1 MSKFKDLFLIV
12 EGGHFS
18 DREIKKENKKK
29 VRGKDMTKFFVKKPY
44 FVLVTVIIV
53 LVIGFVSLGEMQTD
67 LLPKMELP
75 YMAVITTE
83 VGASPEKVES
93 DVVKP
98 MESTLGTINGVEKL
112 TSTSA
117 NNYGMLMLEFAE
129 DTNME
134 AALVRVSK
142 ALNSL
147 DLPEGCGTPNIM
159 EISADM
165 MATMYASVSYEGKD
179 IKELSSFT
187 EQTVKPYL
195 ERQDGVASVSA
206 NGLIQDHVE
215 IRLNEKKIERMNDK
229 ILGQTNDKLLEAS
242 DKIEEAKASLKK
254 SKEQLKKQEKTLSSK
269 QEETNTKLAEA
280 QTKLAEA
287 LSQKAAY
294 EAELNSLKA
303 SQSALK
309 AEKKAYKDAGLEKT
323 YKTLNNTFKS
333 LNATMGEAAKQMGIT
348 IPSSVKEAIQHP
360 KQFEAFV
367 SWMEQMGYGEQ
378 FSKLTID
385 SLKQM
390 YKAVEVRLPQ
400 IDTEL
405 SNLQV
410 KIKVQKAIIDKLN
423 EQMKGLDEQQSKLIA
438 GGYSAAAGFGS
449 GQAQIAAGKT
459 QIESAEKELK
469 DSEDKLEDSRKAAR
483 ENANID
489 TLLSLDTLSAMISA
503 QNFSMPAGYIEDK
516 SSHQWLVEVGDN
528 FTNEK
533 QLKNLVLTKIDGVG
547 KIRVKD
553 IADITVVDNQGD
565 AYSKVNGENAILL
578 SVFKG
583 STANTSTVSK
593 GIQNSFKDLEKKYKG
608 LSFTTIMNQG
618 DYINIIIKSVLSSI
632 LLGAVLAII
641 VLALF
646 LKDIRPTIVVAFS
659 IPFSVLFAI
668 IIMYFTGINI
678 NVMSLAGLCL
688 GIGMLVDNSIVVME
702 NIYRFR
708 NEGMSASKAAVRGTA
723 QVAGPIL
730 ASTITTICVFLPM
743 VYTSGMVSQLLM
755 PFAFTISYA
764 LIASLLVA
772 LTVVPTMG
780 SVLLR
785 KTKDVKQPWFDKIK
799 DVYGKVLELALR
811 FKIVPLAI
819 SIVLLVLCVMQSMRT
834 GIVMMDDMDSNQI
847 AVSMTLDDN
856 VKKENAYKTA
866 DEVMGILTEIDGIKK
881 VSALDGNA
889 SVTSSML
896 GTGTTDN
903 YTSFSFNIITEDN
916 IKTTKEFRKIRKEIE
931 SKTKRVKCKE
941 ITVSSSAM
949 GDMSSLSGGGLSVNV
964 YGENQQ
970 KLIKISE
977 DVIKMMKEIS
987 EVKTASNGIESADKM
1002 LHLKIDRNKA
1012 AEHGLTIAQ
1021 IYQEILKHTTTEK
1034 NAITLNMDEKDVEVN
1049 LINETDKLTYENI
1062 LDMKIET
1069 TEKNS
1074 DGEDEKHT
1082 YKLSDFAS
1090 EDDGYS
1096 MDNITRENQKP
1107 YLTVTAEIDENA
1119 NATLLS
1125 RKLQNKI
1132 DKYKAPGGYEVELS
1146 GDATQTTDMLKQ
1158 MGKALALGFMLIYLV
1173 MVAQFQSLLSP
1184 FIVIFTV
1191 PLAFTGGMIGL
1202 GFFGM
1207 SISAMALMGFMILM
1221 GTVVNNGIV
1230 FVDYVNQLRIGG
1242 MSKREALIETGKTR
1256 MRPILMTALTT
1267 ILSMSVMVFSQDA
1280 GNAMQKGMA
1289 VVVAFGLL
1297 YATLMTLFIV
1307 PVMYDIL
1314 YRKQPKVID
1323 VEDSDL

>member
-1 MSKFKDLFLIV
+1 
-12 EGGHFS
+12 
-18 DREIKKENKKK
+18 
-29 VRGKDMTKFFVKKPY
+29 MTKFFVKKPY
-44 FVLVTVIIV
+44 FVLVTVIVV
-53 LVIGFVSLGEMQTD
+53 LVVGFVSLGEMQTD
-67 LLPKMELP
+67 LLPELELP

-83 VGASPEKVES
+83 VGASPEKVEN
-93 DVVKP
+93 DVIKP

-142 ALNSL
+142 VLNSL
-147 DLPEGCGTPNIM
+147 SLPEGCGTPNIM

-179 IKELSSFT
+179 IKELSNFAEKT
-187 EQTVKPYL
+187 IKPYL

-206 NGLIQDHVE
+206 NGLIEDHVE
-215 IRLNEKKIERMNDK
+215 IRLNEKKIDQMNDK

-242 DKIEEAKASLKK
+242 EKIEDARASLKK

-269 QEETNTKLAEA
+269 QQETNQKLAEA

-309 AEKKAYKDAGLEKT
+309 AEKKAYKEAGLEKT
-323 YKTLNNTFKS
+323 YHTLNNTFKN
-333 LNATMGEAAKQMGIT
+333 LNVTMGEAAKQMGIT
-348 IPSSVKEAIQHP
+348 IPESVKEAVNHP

-367 SWMEQMGYGEQ
+367 SWMEQIGYGEQ

-405 SNLQV
+405 SNLKI
-410 KIKVQKAIIDKLN
+410 KIKVQKTIIDKLK
-423 EQMKGLDEQQSKLIA
+423 EQMKGLDKQQSKLIA
-438 GGYSAAAGFGS
+438 GGYSAAAGFGA

-459 QIESAEKELK
+459 QIESVQKEL
-469 DSEDKLEDSRKAAR
+469 DDAEDKLEDSRKAAR

-489 TLLSLDTLSAMISA
+489 ALLSLDTLSTMISA

-516 SSHQWLVEVGDN
+516 SDHQWLVEVGDN

-533 QLKNLVLTKIDGVG
+533 QLNNLVLTKIDGVG

-553 IADITVVDNQGD
+553 VADVTVVDNQGE

-583 STANTSTVSK
+583 STSNTSTVSK
-593 GIQNSFKDLEKKYKG
+593 EIQNAFKKLEQKYKS
-608 LSFTTIMNQG
+608 LSFAIIMNQG
-618 DYINIIIKSVLSSI
+618 EYINIIIKSVLNSI

-646 LKDIRPTIVVAFS
+646 LKDIRPTIIVAFS

-702 NIYRFR
+702 NVYRFS
-708 NEGMSASKAAVRGTA
+708 NEGMSAPKAAVRGTA

-730 ASTITTICVFLPM
+730 ASTLTTICVFLPM
-743 VYTSGMVSQLLM
+743 VYTSGMVSQLFI

-780 SVLLR
+780 SIILR
-785 KTKDVKQPWFDKIK
+785 KAKEIKQPWFEKIK
-799 DVYGKVLELALR
+799 DIYGNILELALR
-811 FKIVPLAI
+811 FKIVPLLI
-819 SIVLLVLCVMQSMRT
+819 SIVLLIICVMQSMRT

-847 AVSMTLDDN
+847 AVSMTLEDTI
-856 VKKENAYKTA
+856 KKEKAYQTA
-866 DEVMGILTEIDGIKK
+866 DEVMGILTGIDGIKK
-881 VSALDGNA
+881 VAGLDGNA
-889 SVTSSML
+889 SVTSSMME
-896 GTGTTDN
+896 TGATDN
-903 YTSFSFNIITEDN
+903 YTTFTFNIITEDN
-916 IKTTKEFRKIRKEIE
+916 IKTIREFRKIRKDIE
-931 SKTKRVKCKE
+931 SKTKNVRCKNL
-941 ITVSSSAM
+941 TVSSSVI
-949 GDMSSLSGGGLSVNV
+949 GDMSTLIGGGLSVNV

-977 DVIKMMKEIS
+977 DVVKMMKNIS
-987 EVKTASNGIESADKM
+987 GVKTATNGIETADKM
-1002 LHLKIDRNKA
+1002 LHLKINRNKA

-1021 IYQEILKHTTTEK
+1021 IYQEIAKHTTTEK
-1034 NAITLNMDEKDVEVN
+1034 NAITLNMDDKDVEVN

-1074 DGEDEKHT
+1074 DGKDEKHT
-1082 YKLSDFAS
+1082 YKLSEFAS

-1096 MDNITRENQKP
+1096 MESITRENQKP
-1107 YLTVTAEIDENA
+1107 YLTVTAELEENV

-1125 RKLQNKI
+1125 RKLQEKI
-1132 DKYKAPGGYEVELS
+1132 DKYKAPDGYEVELA
-1146 GDATQTTDMLKQ
+1146 GDATQTTEMLKQ
-1158 MGKALALGFMLIYLV
+1158 MGKALALGFLLIYLI

-1202 GFFGM
+1202 GIFHL
-1207 SISAMALMGFMILM
+1207 SISSMALMGFMILM

-1230 FVDYVNQLRIGG
+1230 FVDYVNQLRMGG
-1242 MSKREALIETGKTR
+1242 MAKKEALIETGKTR

-1307 PVMYDIL
+1307 PLMYDIL
-1314 YRKQPKVID
+1314 YRKQPKEID
-1323 VEDSDL
+1323 IDDTDL

>member
-1 MSKFKDLFLIV
+1 
-12 EGGHFS
+12 
-18 DREIKKENKKK
+18 
-29 VRGKDMTKFFVKKPY
+29 MTKFFVKKPY
-44 FVLVTVIIV
+44 FVLVTIIIV
-53 LVIGFVSLGEMQTD
+53 LVVGFVSLGEMQTD
-67 LLPKMELP
+67 LLPELELP

-83 VGASPEKVES
+83 VGASPEKVEN
-93 DVVKP
+93 DVIKP

-147 DLPEGCGTPNIM
+147 SLPEGCGTPNIM

-179 IKELSSFT
+179 IKELSNFT
-187 EQTVKPYL
+187 EKTIKPYL

-206 NGLIQDHVE
+206 NGLIEDHVE
-215 IRLNEKKIERMNDK
+215 IRLNEKKIDRMNDK

-242 DKIEEAKASLKK
+242 EKIEDARASLKK
-254 SKEQLKKQEKTLSSK
+254 SKEQLKKQEKTLSGK
-269 QEETNTKLAEA
+269 QQETNQKLAEA

-309 AEKKAYKDAGLEKT
+309 AEKKAYKEAGLEKT
-323 YKTLNNTFKS
+323 YHTLNNTFKN
-333 LNATMGEAAKQMGIT
+333 LNVTMGEVAKQMGIT
-348 IPSSVKEAIQHP
+348 IPESVKEAVNHP

-405 SNLQV
+405 SNLKI
-410 KIKVQKAIIDKLN
+410 KIKVQKTIIDKLK
-423 EQMKGLDEQQSKLIA
+423 EQMKGLDKQQSKLIA
-438 GGYSAAAGFGS
+438 GGYSAAAGFGA

-459 QIESAEKELK
+459 QIESAQKEL
-469 DSEDKLEDSRKAAR
+469 DDAEDKLEDSRKAAR

-489 TLLSLDTLSAMISA
+489 ALLSLDTLSTMISA

-516 SSHQWLVEVGDN
+516 SDHQWLVEVGDN

-533 QLKNLVLTKIDGVG
+533 QLNNLVLTKIDGVG

-553 IADITVVDNQGD
+553 VADVTVVDNQGE

-583 STANTSTVSK
+583 STSNTSTVSK
-593 GIQNSFKDLEKKYKG
+593 GIQNAFKKLEQKYKG
-608 LSFTTIMNQG
+608 LSFAIIMNQG
-618 DYINIIIKSVLSSI
+618 EYINIIIKSVLNSI

-646 LKDIRPTIVVAFS
+646 LKDIRPTIIVAFS

-702 NIYRFR
+702 NVYRFS
-708 NEGMSASKAAVRGTA
+708 NEGMSAPRAAVRGTA

-730 ASTITTICVFLPM
+730 ASTLTTICVFLPM
-743 VYTSGMVSQLLM
+743 VYTSGMVSQLLI

-780 SVLLR
+780 SVILR
-785 KTKDVKQPWFDKIK
+785 KAKEIKQPWFEKIK
-799 DVYGKVLELALR
+799 DIYGNILELALR
-811 FKIVPLAI
+811 FKIVPLLI
-819 SIVLLVLCVMQSMRT
+819 SIVLLVICVMQSMRT

-847 AVSMTLDDN
+847 AVSMTLEDTI
-856 VKKENAYKTA
+856 KKEKAYQTA
-866 DEVMGILTEIDGIKK
+866 DEVMGILTGIDGIKK
-881 VSALDGNA
+881 VAGLDGNA
-889 SVTSSML
+889 SVTSSMME
-896 GTGTTDN
+896 TGATDN
-903 YTSFSFNIITEDN
+903 YTTFTFNIITEEN
-916 IKTTKEFRKIRKEIE
+916 IKTTKEFRKIR
-931 SKTKRVKCKE
+931 CKKL
-941 ITVSSSAM
+941 TVSSSAI
-949 GDMSSLSGGGLSVNV
+949 GDMSTLSGGGLSVNV

-977 DVIKMMKEIS
+977 DVVKMMKNIPG
-987 EVKTASNGIESADKM
+987 VKTATNGIETADKM
-1002 LHLKIDRNKA
+1002 LHLKINRNKA

-1021 IYQEILKHTTTEK
+1021 IYQEIAKHTTTEK
-1034 NAITLNMDEKDVEVN
+1034 NAITLNMDDKDVEVN

-1082 YKLSDFAS
+1082 YKLSEFAS

-1096 MDNITRENQKP
+1096 MESITRENQKP
-1107 YLTVTAEIDENA
+1107 YLTVTAELEENA

-1125 RKLQNKI
+1125 RKLQEKI
-1132 DKYKAPGGYEVELS
+1132 DKYKAPDGYEVELA
-1146 GDATQTTDMLKQ
+1146 GDATQTTEMLKQ
-1158 MGKALALGFMLIYLV
+1158 MGKALALGFLLIYLI

-1202 GFFGM
+1202 GIFHL
-1207 SISAMALMGFMILM
+1207 SISSMALMGFMILM

-1230 FVDYVNQLRIGG
+1230 FVDYVNQLRMGG
-1242 MSKREALIETGKTR
+1242 MAKKEALIETGKTR

-1314 YRKQPKVID
+1314 YRKQPKEID
-1323 VEDSDL
+1323 IDDTDL

>member
-1 MSKFKDLFLIV
+1 
-12 EGGHFS
+12 
-18 DREIKKENKKK
+18 
-29 VRGKDMTKFFVKKPY
+29 MTKFFVKKPY

-53 LVIGFVSLGEMQTD
+53 LVVGFVSLGEMQTD
-67 LLPKMELP
+67 LLPELELP

-83 VGASPEKVES
+83 VGASPEKVEN
-93 DVVKP
+93 DVIKP
-98 MESTLGTINGVEKL
+98 MESTLGTISGVEKL

-147 DLPEGCGTPNIM
+147 SLPEGCGTPNIM

-179 IKELSSFT
+179 IKELSNFA
-187 EQTVKPYL
+187 EKTVKPYL

-206 NGLIQDHVE
+206 NGLIEDHVE

-242 DKIEEAKASLKK
+242 EKIEDARASLKK
-254 SKEQLKKQEKTLSSK
+254 SKEQLKKQEKTLSGK
-269 QEETNTKLAEA
+269 QQETNQKLAEA

-309 AEKKAYKDAGLEKT
+309 AEKKAYKEAGLEKT
-323 YKTLNNTFKS
+323 YHTLNNTFKN
-333 LNATMGEAAKQMGIT
+333 LNVTMGEAAKQMGIT
-348 IPSSVKEAIQHP
+348 IPESVKEAINHP

-367 SWMEQMGYGEQ
+367 SWMEQIGYGEQ

-405 SNLQV
+405 SNLKI
-410 KIKVQKAIIDKLN
+410 KIKVQKTIIDKLK
-423 EQMKGLDEQQSKLIA
+423 EQMKGLDKQQSKLIA
-438 GGYSAAAGFGS
+438 GGYSAAAGFGA

-459 QIESAEKELK
+459 QIESAQKEL
-469 DSEDKLEDSRKAAR
+469 DDAEDKLEDSRKAAR

-489 TLLSLDTLSAMISA
+489 ALLSLDTLSTMISA

-516 SSHQWLVEVGDN
+516 SDHQWLVEVGDN

-533 QLKNLVLTKIDGVG
+533 QLNNLVLTKIDGVG

-553 IADITVVDNQGD
+553 VADVTVVDNQGE

-583 STANTSTVSK
+583 STSTVSK
-593 GIQNSFKDLEKKYKG
+593 GIQNAFKKLEQKYKG
-608 LSFTTIMNQG
+608 LSFAIIMNQG
-618 DYINIIIKSVLSSI
+618 EYINIIIKSVLNSI

-646 LKDIRPTIVVAFS
+646 LKDIRPTIIVAFS

-702 NIYRFR
+702 NVYRFS
-708 NEGMSASKAAVRGTA
+708 NEGMSAPKAAVRGTA

-730 ASTITTICVFLPM
+730 ASTLTTICVFLPM
-743 VYTSGMVSQLLM
+743 VYTSGMVSQLLI

-780 SVLLR
+780 SVILR
-785 KTKDVKQPWFDKIK
+785 KAKEIKQPWFEKIK
-799 DVYGKVLELALR
+799 DIYGNILELALR
-811 FKIVPLAI
+811 FKIVPLLI
-819 SIVLLVLCVMQSMRT
+819 SIVLLIICVMQSMRT

-847 AVSMTLDDN
+847 AVSMTLEDTI
-856 VKKENAYKTA
+856 KKEKAYQTA
-866 DEVMGILTEIDGIKK
+866 DEVMGILTGIDGIKK
-881 VSALDGNA
+881 VAGLDGNA
-889 SVTSSML
+889 SVTSSMME
-896 GTGTTDN
+896 TGATDN
-903 YTSFSFNIITEDN
+903 YTTFTFNIITEEN
-916 IKTTKEFRKIRKEIE
+916 IKTTREFRKIRKDIE
-931 SKTKRVKCKE
+931 NKTKNVRCKKL
-941 ITVSSSAM
+941 TVSSSAI
-949 GDMSSLSGGGLSVNV
+949 GDMSTLSGGGLSVNV

-977 DVIKMMKEIS
+977 DVVKMMKNIS
-987 EVKTASNGIESADKM
+987 GVKTATNGIETADKM
-1002 LHLKIDRNKA
+1002 LHLKINRNKA

-1021 IYQEILKHTTTEK
+1021 IYQEIAKHTTTEK
-1034 NAITLNMDEKDVEVN
+1034 NAITLNMDDKDVEVN

-1082 YKLSDFAS
+1082 YKLSEFAS
-1090 EDDGYS
+1090 EDNGYS
-1096 MDNITRENQKP
+1096 MESITRENQKP
-1107 YLTVTAEIDENA
+1107 YLTVTAELEENA

-1125 RKLQNKI
+1125 RKLQEKI
-1132 DKYKAPGGYEVELS
+1132 DKYKAPDGYEVELA
-1146 GDATQTTDMLKQ
+1146 GDATQTTEMLKQ
-1158 MGKALALGFMLIYLV
+1158 MGKALALGFLLIYLI

-1202 GFFGM
+1202 GIFHL
-1207 SISAMALMGFMILM
+1207 SISSMALMGFMILM

-1230 FVDYVNQLRIGG
+1230 FVDYVNQLRMGG
-1242 MSKREALIETGKTR
+1242 MAKKEALIETGKTR

-1297 YATLMTLFIV
+1297 YATLMTLFII

-1314 YRKQPKVID
+1314 YRKQPKEID
-1323 VEDSDL
+1323 IDDTDL

>member
-1 MSKFKDLFLIV
+1 
-12 EGGHFS
+12 
-18 DREIKKENKKK
+18 
-29 VRGKDMTKFFVKKPY
+29 MTKFFVKKPY

-53 LVIGFVSLGEMQTD
+53 LVVGFVSLSEMQTD
-67 LLPKMELP
+67 LLPELELP

-83 VGASPEKVES
+83 VGASPEKVEN
-93 DVVKP
+93 DVIKP

-147 DLPEGCGTPNIM
+147 SLPEGCGTPNIM

-179 IKELSSFT
+179 IKELSNFAEKT
-187 EQTVKPYL
+187 IKPYL

-206 NGLIQDHVE
+206 NGLIEDHVE
-215 IRLNEKKIERMNDK
+215 IRLNEKKIDQMNDK

-242 DKIEEAKASLKK
+242 EKIEDARASLKK
-254 SKEQLKKQEKTLSSK
+254 SKEQLKKQEKTLSGK
-269 QEETNTKLAEA
+269 QQETNQKLAEA

-309 AEKKAYKDAGLEKT
+309 AEKKAYKEAGLEKT
-323 YKTLNNTFKS
+323 YHTLNNTFKN
-333 LNATMGEAAKQMGIT
+333 LNVTMGEAAKQMGIT
-348 IPSSVKEAIQHP
+348 IPESVKEAVNHP

-367 SWMEQMGYGEQ
+367 SWMEQIGYGEQ

-405 SNLQV
+405 SNLKI
-410 KIKVQKAIIDKLN
+410 KIKVQKTIIDKLK
-423 EQMKGLDEQQSKLIA
+423 EQMKGLDKQQSKLIA
-438 GGYSAAAGFGS
+438 GGYSAAAGFGA

-459 QIESAEKELK
+459 QIESAQKEL
-469 DSEDKLEDSRKAAR
+469 DDAEDKLEDSRKAAR

-489 TLLSLDTLSAMISA
+489 ALLSLDTLSTMISA

-516 SSHQWLVEVGDN
+516 SDHQWLVEVGDN

-533 QLKNLVLTKIDGVG
+533 QLNNLVLTKIDGVG

-553 IADITVVDNQGD
+553 VADVTVVDNQGE

-583 STANTSTVSK
+583 STSNTSTVSK
-593 GIQNSFKDLEKKYKG
+593 GIQNAFKKLEQKYKG
-608 LSFTTIMNQG
+608 LSFAIIMNQG
-618 DYINIIIKSVLSSI
+618 EYINIIIKSVLNSI

-646 LKDIRPTIVVAFS
+646 LKDIRPTIIVAFS
-659 IPFSVLFAI
+659 IPFSVLFA

-702 NIYRFR
+702 NVYRFS
-708 NEGMSASKAAVRGTA
+708 NEGMSAPKAAVRGTA

-730 ASTITTICVFLPM
+730 ASTLTTICVFLPM
-743 VYTSGMVSQLLM
+743 VYTSGMVSQLLI

-780 SVLLR
+780 SVILR
-785 KTKDVKQPWFDKIK
+785 KAKEIKQPWFEKIK
-799 DVYGKVLELALR
+799 DIYGNILELALR
-811 FKIVPLAI
+811 FKIVPLLI
-819 SIVLLVLCVMQSMRT
+819 SIVLLIICVMQSMRT

-847 AVSMTLDDN
+847 AVSMTLEDTI
-856 VKKENAYKTA
+856 KKEKAYQTA
-866 DEVMGILTEIDGIKK
+866 DEVMGILTGIDGIKK
-881 VSALDGNA
+881 VAGLDGNA
-889 SVTSSML
+889 SVTSSMME
-896 GTGTTDN
+896 TGATDN
-903 YTSFSFNIITEDN
+903 YTTFTFNIITEEN
-916 IKTTKEFRKIRKEIE
+916 IKTTREFRKIRKDIE
-931 SKTKRVKCKE
+931 NKTKNVRCKKL
-941 ITVSSSAM
+941 TVSSSAI
-949 GDMSSLSGGGLSVNV
+949 GDMSTLSGGGLSVNV

-977 DVIKMMKEIS
+977 DVVKMMKNIS
-987 EVKTASNGIESADKM
+987 GVKTATNGIETADKM
-1002 LHLKIDRNKA
+1002 LHLKINRNKA

-1021 IYQEILKHTTTEK
+1021 IYQEIAKHTTTEK
-1034 NAITLNMDEKDVEVN
+1034 NAITLNMDDKDVEVN

-1082 YKLSDFAS
+1082 YKLSEFAS

-1096 MDNITRENQKP
+1096 MESITRENQKP
-1107 YLTVTAEIDENA
+1107 YLTVTAELEDNA

-1125 RKLQNKI
+1125 RKLQEKI
-1132 DKYKAPGGYEVELS
+1132 DKYKAPDGYEVELA
-1146 GDATQTTDMLKQ
+1146 GDATQTTEMLKQ
-1158 MGKALALGFMLIYLV
+1158 MGKALALGFLLIYLI

-1202 GFFGM
+1202 GIFHL
-1207 SISAMALMGFMILM
+1207 SISSMALMGFMILM

-1230 FVDYVNQLRIGG
+1230 FVDYVNQLRMGG
-1242 MSKREALIETGKTR
+1242 MAKKEALIETGKTR

-1314 YRKQPKVID
+1314 YRKQPKEID
-1323 VEDSDL
+1323 IDDTDL

>member
-1 MSKFKDLFLIV
+1 
-12 EGGHFS
+12 
-18 DREIKKENKKK
+18 
-29 VRGKDMTKFFVKKPY
+29 MTKFFVKKPY

-53 LVIGFVSLGEMQTD
+53 LVVGFVSLGEMQTD
-67 LLPKMELP
+67 LLPELELP

-83 VGASPEKVES
+83 VGASPEKVEN
-93 DVVKP
+93 DVIKP

-147 DLPEGCGTPNIM
+147 SLPEGCGTPNIM

-179 IKELSSFT
+179 IKELSNFAEKT
-187 EQTVKPYL
+187 IKPYL

-206 NGLIQDHVE
+206 NGLIEDHVE
-215 IRLNEKKIERMNDK
+215 IRLNEKKIDRMNDK

-242 DKIEEAKASLKK
+242 EKIEDARASLKK
-254 SKEQLKKQEKTLSSK
+254 SKEQLKKQEKTLSGK
-269 QEETNTKLAEA
+269 QQETNQKLAEA

-309 AEKKAYKDAGLEKT
+309 AEKKAYKEAGLEKT
-323 YKTLNNTFKS
+323 YHTLNNTFKN
-333 LNATMGEAAKQMGIT
+333 LNVTMGEAAKQMGIT
-348 IPSSVKEAIQHP
+348 IPESVKEAVNHP
-360 KQFEAFV
+360 KQFD
-367 SWMEQMGYGEQ
+367 SWMEQIGYGEQ

-405 SNLQV
+405 SNLKI
-410 KIKVQKAIIDKLN
+410 KIKVQKTIIDKLK
-423 EQMKGLDEQQSKLIA
+423 EQMKGLDKQQSKLIA
-438 GGYSAAAGFGS
+438 GGYSAAAGFGA

-459 QIESAEKELK
+459 QIESAQKEL
-469 DSEDKLEDSRKAAR
+469 DDAEDKLEDSRKAAR

-489 TLLSLDTLSAMISA
+489 ALLSLDTLSTMISA

-516 SSHQWLVEVGDN
+516 SDHQWLVEVGDN

-533 QLKNLVLTKIDGVG
+533 QLNNLVLTKIDGVG

-553 IADITVVDNQGD
+553 VADVTVVDNQGE

-583 STANTSTVSK
+583 STSNTSTVSK
-593 GIQNSFKDLEKKYKG
+593 GIQNAFKKLEQKYKG
-608 LSFTTIMNQG
+608 LSFAIIMNQG
-618 DYINIIIKSVLSSI
+618 EYINIIIKSVLNSI

-646 LKDIRPTIVVAFS
+646 LKDIRPTIIVAFS

-702 NIYRFR
+702 NVYRFS
-708 NEGMSASKAAVRGTA
+708 NEGMSAPKAAVRGTA

-730 ASTITTICVFLPM
+730 ASTLTTICVFLPM
-743 VYTSGMVSQLLM
+743 VYTSGMVSQLLI

-780 SVLLR
+780 SVILR
-785 KTKDVKQPWFDKIK
+785 KAKEIKQPWFEKIK
-799 DVYGKVLELALR
+799 DIYGNILELALR
-811 FKIVPLAI
+811 FKIVPLLI
-819 SIVLLVLCVMQSMRT
+819 SIVLLIICVMQSMRT

-847 AVSMTLDDN
+847 AVSMTLEDTI
-856 VKKENAYKTA
+856 KKEKAYQTA
-866 DEVMGILTEIDGIKK
+866 DEVMGILTGIDGIKK
-881 VSALDGNA
+881 VAGLDGNA
-889 SVTSSML
+889 SVTSSMME
-896 GTGTTDN
+896 TGATDN
-903 YTSFSFNIITEDN
+903 YTTFTFNIITEEN
-916 IKTTKEFRKIRKEIE
+916 IKTTKEFRKIRKDIE
-931 SKTKRVKCKE
+931 NKTKNVRCKKL
-941 ITVSSSAM
+941 TVSSSAI
-949 GDMSSLSGGGLSVNV
+949 GDMSTLSGGGLSVNV

-977 DVIKMMKEIS
+977 DVVKMMKNIS
-987 EVKTASNGIESADKM
+987 GVKTVTNGIETADKM
-1002 LHLKIDRNKA
+1002 LHLKINRNKA

-1021 IYQEILKHTTTEK
+1021 IYQEIAKHTTTEK
-1034 NAITLNMDEKDVEVN
+1034 NAITLNMDDKDVEVN

-1082 YKLSDFAS
+1082 YKLTEFAS

-1096 MDNITRENQKP
+1096 MESITRENQKP
-1107 YLTVTAEIDENA
+1107 YLTVTAELEDNA

-1125 RKLQNKI
+1125 RKLQEKI
-1132 DKYKAPGGYEVELS
+1132 DKYKAPDGYEVELA
-1146 GDATQTTDMLKQ
+1146 GDATQTTEMLKQ
-1158 MGKALALGFMLIYLV
+1158 MGKALALGFLLIYLI

-1202 GFFGM
+1202 GIFHL
-1207 SISAMALMGFMILM
+1207 SISSMALMGFMILM

-1230 FVDYVNQLRIGG
+1230 FVDYVNQLRMGG
-1242 MSKREALIETGKTR
+1242 MAKKEALIETGKTR
-1256 MRPILMTALTT
+1256 MRPILMTAFTT

-1297 YATLMTLFIV
+1297 YATLMTLFII

-1314 YRKQPKVID
+1314 YRKQPKEID
-1323 VEDSDL
+1323 IDDTDL

>member
-1 MSKFKDLFLIV
+1 
-12 EGGHFS
+12 
-18 DREIKKENKKK
+18 
-29 VRGKDMTKFFVKKPY
+29 MTKFFVKKPY
-44 FVLVTVIIV
+44 FVLVTVIVV
-53 LVIGFVSLGEMQTD
+53 LVVGFVSLSEMQTD
-67 LLPKMELP
+67 LLPELELP

-83 VGASPEKVES
+83 VGASPEKVEN
-93 DVVKP
+93 DVIKP

-129 DTNME
+129 DANME

-147 DLPEGCGTPNIM
+147 SLPEGCGTPNIM

-179 IKELSSFT
+179 IKELSNFAEKT
-187 EQTVKPYL
+187 IKPYL

-206 NGLIQDHVE
+206 NGLIEDHVE
-215 IRLNEKKIERMNDK
+215 IRLNEKKINQMNDK

-242 DKIEEAKASLKK
+242 EKIEDARASLKK
-254 SKEQLKKQEKTLSSK
+254 SKEQLKKQEKTLSGK
-269 QEETNTKLAEA
+269 QQETNQKLAEA

-309 AEKKAYKDAGLEKT
+309 AEKKAYKEAGLEKT
-323 YKTLNNTFKS
+323 YHTLNNTFKN
-333 LNATMGEAAKQMGIT
+333 LNVTMGEAAKQMGIT
-348 IPSSVKEAIQHP
+348 IPESVKEAVNHP

-390 YKAVEVRLPQ
+390 YKVVEVRLPQ

-405 SNLQV
+405 SNLKI
-410 KIKVQKAIIDKLN
+410 KIKVQKTIIDKLK
-423 EQMKGLDEQQSKLIA
+423 EQMKGLDKQQSKLIA
-438 GGYSAAAGFGS
+438 GGYSAAAGFGA

-459 QIESAEKELK
+459 QIESAQKEL
-469 DSEDKLEDSRKAAR
+469 DDAEDKLEDSRKAAR

-489 TLLSLDTLSAMISA
+489 ALLSLDTLSTMISA

-516 SSHQWLVEVGDN
+516 SDHQWLVEVGDN

-533 QLKNLVLTKIDGVG
+533 QLNNLVLTKIDGVG

-553 IADITVVDNQGD
+553 VADVTVVDNQGE

-583 STANTSTVSK
+583 STSNTSTVSK
-593 GIQNSFKDLEKKYKG
+593 GIQNAFKKLEQKYKG
-608 LSFTTIMNQG
+608 LSFAIIMNQG
-618 DYINIIIKSVLSSI
+618 EYINIIIKSVLNSI

-646 LKDIRPTIVVAFS
+646 LKDIRPTIIVAFS

-702 NIYRFR
+702 NVYRFS
-708 NEGMSASKAAVRGTA
+708 NEGMPAPKAAVRGTA

-730 ASTITTICVFLPM
+730 ASTLTTICVFLPM
-743 VYTSGMVSQLLM
+743 VYTSGMVSQLLI

-780 SVLLR
+780 SVILR
-785 KTKDVKQPWFDKIK
+785 KAKEIKQPWFEKIK
-799 DVYGKVLELALR
+799 DIYGNILELALR
-811 FKIVPLAI
+811 FKIIPLLI
-819 SIVLLVLCVMQSMRT
+819 SIVLLIICVMQSMRT

-847 AVSMTLDDN
+847 AVSMTLEDTI
-856 VKKENAYKTA
+856 KKEKAYQTA
-866 DEVMGILTEIDGIKK
+866 DEVMGILTGIDGIKK
-881 VSALDGNA
+881 VAGLDGNA
-889 SVTSSML
+889 SVTSSMME
-896 GTGTTDN
+896 TGATDN
-903 YTSFSFNIITEDN
+903 YTTFTFNIITEEN
-916 IKTTKEFRKIRKEIE
+916 IKTTKEFRKIRKDIE
-931 SKTKRVKCKE
+931 NKTKNVRCKKL
-941 ITVSSSAM
+941 TVSSSAI
-949 GDMSSLSGGGLSVNV
+949 GDMSTLSGGGLSVNV

-977 DVIKMMKEIS
+977 DVVKMMKNIPG
-987 EVKTASNGIESADKM
+987 VKTATNGIETADKM
-1002 LHLKIDRNKA
+1002 LHLKINRNKA

-1021 IYQEILKHTTTEK
+1021 IYQEIAKHTTTEK
-1034 NAITLNMDEKDVEVN
+1034 NAITLNMDDKDVEVN

-1082 YKLSDFAS
+1082 YKLSEFAS

-1096 MDNITRENQKP
+1096 MESITRENQKP
-1107 YLTVTAEIDENA
+1107 YLTVTAELEENA

-1125 RKLQNKI
+1125 RKLQEKI
-1132 DKYKAPGGYEVELS
+1132 DKYKAPDGYEVELA
-1146 GDATQTTDMLKQ
+1146 GDATQTTEMLKQ
-1158 MGKALALGFMLIYLV
+1158 MGKALALGFLLIYLI

-1202 GFFGM
+1202 GIFHL
-1207 SISAMALMGFMILM
+1207 SISSMA
-1221 GTVVNNGIV
+1221 
-1230 FVDYVNQLRIGG
+1230 
-1242 MSKREALIETGKTR
+1242 
-1256 MRPILMTALTT
+1256 
-1267 ILSMSVMVFSQDA
+1267 
-1280 GNAMQKGMA
+1280 
-1289 VVVAFGLL
+1289 
-1297 YATLMTLFIV
+1297 
-1307 PVMYDIL
+1307 
-1314 YRKQPKVID
+1314 
-1323 VEDSDL
+1323 

>member
-1 MSKFKDLFLIV
+1 M
-12 EGGHFS
+12 
-18 DREIKKENKKK
+18 
-29 VRGKDMTKFFVKKPY
+29 
-44 FVLVTVIIV
+44 
-53 LVIGFVSLGEMQTD
+53 
-67 LLPKMELP
+67 
-75 YMAVITTE
+75 
-83 VGASPEKVES
+83 
-93 DVVKP
+93 
-98 MESTLGTINGVEKL
+98 
-112 TSTSA
+112 
-117 NNYGMLMLEFAE
+117 
-129 DTNME
+129 
-134 AALVRVSK
+134 
-142 ALNSL
+142 
-147 DLPEGCGTPNIM
+147 
-159 EISADM
+159 
-165 MATMYASVSYEGKD
+165 
-179 IKELSSFT
+179 
-187 EQTVKPYL
+187 
-195 ERQDGVASVSA
+195 
-206 NGLIQDHVE
+206 
-215 IRLNEKKIERMNDK
+215 
-229 ILGQTNDKLLEAS
+229 
-242 DKIEEAKASLKK
+242 
-254 SKEQLKKQEKTLSSK
+254 
-269 QEETNTKLAEA
+269 
-280 QTKLAEA
+280 
-287 LSQKAAY
+287 
-294 EAELNSLKA
+294 
-303 SQSALK
+303 
-309 AEKKAYKDAGLEKT
+309 
-323 YKTLNNTFKS
+323 
-333 LNATMGEAAKQMGIT
+333 
-348 IPSSVKEAIQHP
+348 
-360 KQFEAFV
+360 
-367 SWMEQMGYGEQ
+367 
-378 FSKLTID
+378 
-385 SLKQM
+385 
-390 YKAVEVRLPQ
+390 
-400 IDTEL
+400 
-405 SNLQV
+405 
-410 KIKVQKAIIDKLN
+410 
-423 EQMKGLDEQQSKLIA
+423 
-438 GGYSAAAGFGS
+438 
-449 GQAQIAAGKT
+449 
-459 QIESAEKELK
+459 
-469 DSEDKLEDSRKAAR
+469 
-483 ENANID
+483 
-489 TLLSLDTLSAMISA
+489 
-503 QNFSMPAGYIEDK
+503 
-516 SSHQWLVEVGDN
+516 
-528 FTNEK
+528 
-533 QLKNLVLTKIDGVG
+533 G

-743 VYTSGMVSQLLM
+743 IYTSGMVSQLLM

-811 FKIVPLAI
+811 FK
-819 SIVLLVLCVMQSMRT
+819 
-834 GIVMMDDMDSNQI
+834 
-847 AVSMTLDDN
+847 
-856 VKKENAYKTA
+856 
-866 DEVMGILTEIDGIKK
+866 

-931 SKTKRVKCKE
+931 RKTKRVKCKE

-964 YGENQQ
+964 YGEDQQ

-1132 DKYKAPGGYEVELS
+1132 DKYKAPGGY
-1146 GDATQTTDMLKQ
+1146 
-1158 MGKALALGFMLIYLV
+1158 
-1173 MVAQFQSLLSP
+1173 
-1184 FIVIFTV
+1184 
-1191 PLAFTGGMIGL
+1191 
-1202 GFFGM
+1202 
-1207 SISAMALMGFMILM
+1207 
-1221 GTVVNNGIV
+1221 
-1230 FVDYVNQLRIGG
+1230 
-1242 MSKREALIETGKTR
+1242 
-1256 MRPILMTALTT
+1256 
-1267 ILSMSVMVFSQDA
+1267 
-1280 GNAMQKGMA
+1280 
-1289 VVVAFGLL
+1289 
-1297 YATLMTLFIV
+1297 
-1307 PVMYDIL
+1307 
-1314 YRKQPKVID
+1314 
-1323 VEDSDL
+1323 